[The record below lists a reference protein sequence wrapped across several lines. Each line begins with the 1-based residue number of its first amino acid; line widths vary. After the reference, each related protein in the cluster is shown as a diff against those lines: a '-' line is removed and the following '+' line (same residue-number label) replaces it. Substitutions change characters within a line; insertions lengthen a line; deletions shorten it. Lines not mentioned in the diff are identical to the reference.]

1 MFYYLI
7 AAEFFISWKNCKT
20 HEYEVK
26 TRALHHIVQSHSV
39 RWLRD
44 FGGPILAPMP
54 YVWQPWTIQT
64 AWNTKTK
71 AWLSWC
77 SKYFIVVMGLRWLQL
92 FSVTQWERA
101 RASSNHLPC
110 KECLMGVRGVLTEL
124 LFQLVSHLK
133 KKLNWPRKSVTMTSC
148 PWRRRTRVSDN
159 FSKCFSSAST
169 NEPETRAAVTPQPN
183 HKNIFCTMDGNSL
196 H

>member
-1 MFYYLI
+1 MKLKLVPSITLFKVI
-7 AAEFFISWKNCKT
+7 
-20 HEYEVK
+20 
-26 TRALHHIVQSHSV
+26 Q
-39 RWLRD
+39 LRD
-44 FGGPILAPMP
+44 FGGPILALMP
-54 YVWQPWTIQT
+54 YVWQPWTTQT

-77 SKYFIVVMGLRWLQL
+77 SKYFIVVYGSEMTSAF
-92 FSVTQWERA
+92 FSHAVRKSQ
-101 RASSNHLPC
+101 SLIKHLPC
-110 KECLMGVRGVLTEL
+110 KECLMGVRAVLTEL

-148 PWRRRTRVSDN
+148 PWRRRTRVWDN